1 MKINEAGSI
10 PMAERVFFFFFF
22 FLFLQDGLQV
32 CSSKMYSQFYAL
44 QTYMLG
50 MRCKEISQVVAMSL

>member
-32 CSSKMYSQFYAL
+32 CMSKTHSHFYTL
-44 QTYMLG
+44 QTYMHWCE
-50 MRCKEISQVVAMSL
+50 M

>member
-22 FLFLQDGLQV
+22 SYFY
-32 CSSKMYSQFYAL
+32 KMD
-44 QTYMLG
+44 
-50 MRCKEISQVVAMSL
+50 CKCA

>member
-22 FLFLQDGLQV
+22 LIFTRWIASVHEQNTQSFL
-32 CSSKMYSQFYAL
+32 YSADLYAL
-44 QTYMLG
+44 
-50 MRCKEISQVVAMSL
+50 V